1 MELYDKYYHKV
12 KYILL
17 EFNNTKNLDS
27 YYMSKYLSES
37 NNSLNLSNNELVN
50 NYNAKI
56 LENEE
61 LQINKNI
68 NSELSKM
75 FYKPLAKLLH
85 PDKNNN
91 ESDDFIKLN
100 KAYMNNDYLTLF
112 LFYYE
117 KKIKINLASNIIE
130 ILDNEI
136 QNKENEI
143 NSIKNKIH
151 WKWNLSNSQ
160 EKELIEQ
167 YIKSQL

>member
-1 MELYDKYYHKV
+1 MELYDKYYHKI

-17 EFNNTKNLDS
+17 EYNNAKNLDT

-37 NNSLNLSNNELVN
+37 STSLNLSNNELVN

-151 WKWNLSNSQ
+151 WKWNLSNSY